1 MESVSGALRL
11 QVPQQL
17 GEGMV
22 MNKDKIQLG
31 EDGRCLARG
40 CVLCWV
46 VVSSALLLPA
56 ASGGHLV
63 KSFTHL
69 MQRDQ

>member
-22 MNKDKIQLG
+22 MNNDKIQLG
-31 EDGRCLARG
+31 EDGRRLARG
-40 CVLCWV
+40 CVLYWV
-46 VVSSALLLPA
+46 VVSSVLLLPA

-63 KSFTHL
+63 KSFTHP